1 MFDWRSR
8 SEWRR
13 VWRYYQTGIVNTLFG
28 YAAFAALLALGLNM
42 YVAQAMA
49 HVAGMAFNYFT
60 YSRYAFSDRKGTKTS
75 FVLSYGVN
83 YLIGLFFIW
92 LASLVV
98 ASPYLAGLASI
109 VLTSAV
115 NYFILK
121 LFVFSD
127 DRAANRPA

>member
-1 MFDWRSR
+1 MFDWKSR

-28 YAAFAALLALGLNM
+28 YAAFSALLALGLNM
-42 YVAQAMA
+42 YVAQAAA

-60 YSRYAFSDRKGTKTS
+60 YSRYAFHDRTATKTS
-75 FVLSYGVN
+75 FVLSYAAN

-92 LASLVV
+92 LASLVTS
-98 ASPYLAGLASI
+98 SPYLAGLASI